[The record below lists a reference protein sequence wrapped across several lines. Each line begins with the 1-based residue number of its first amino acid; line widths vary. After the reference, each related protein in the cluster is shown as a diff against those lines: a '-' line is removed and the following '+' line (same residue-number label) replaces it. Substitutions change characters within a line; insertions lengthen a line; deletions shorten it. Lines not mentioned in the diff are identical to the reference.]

1 MSWDWVKRTHSESPK
16 VTEVTGIV
24 LPLMSDNRSLHFDEQ
39 VSVGMKYPI
48 REASHSIGMNSGP

>member
-1 MSWDWVKRTHSESPK
+1 MSWDWAKRTLGHSESPK
-16 VTEVTGIV
+16 ETGIV

-48 REASHSIGMNSGP
+48 REASHGIGMNSGP